1 VNGLAF
7 VEALVNVA
15 PMPMASLFSFE
26 LRRVELG
33 CIRATARPSRQ
44 HYNPFGVV
52 QGGFASSVLDIALGL
67 VSISVL
73 SGDATSVATA
83 DIVVRY
89 LRPIYESTGIMEIE
103 ASTLH
108 QGRTTIVAQA
118 VLRDGLGA
126 PYALAQ
132 SSSVIVRT

>member
-1 VNGLAF
+1 
-7 VEALVNVA
+7 
-15 PMPMASLFSFE
+15 MPMAGLFSFE
-26 LRRVELG
+26 LRRVEFG
-33 CIRATARPSRQ
+33 RISASARPSKN

-83 DIVVRY
+83 DVATRY

-108 QGRTTIVAQA
+108 QGRTIVVAQA
-118 VLRDGLGA
+118 ALRDGLGA
-126 PYALAQ
+126 LYALAQ
-132 SSSVIVRT
+132 SSSVIVRG